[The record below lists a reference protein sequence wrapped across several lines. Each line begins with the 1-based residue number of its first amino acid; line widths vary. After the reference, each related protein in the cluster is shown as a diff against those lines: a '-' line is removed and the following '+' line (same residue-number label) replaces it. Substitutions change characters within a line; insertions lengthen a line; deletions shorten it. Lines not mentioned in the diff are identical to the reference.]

1 MVSSGVGILKEVCCK
16 RRVSGG
22 FGEEVGREVV
32 SFVFERGGKLE
43 ESQSG

>member
-1 MVSSGVGILKEVCCK
+1 MVSSGVGILKEVCCE
-16 RRVSGG
+16 RWISGG

-32 SFVFERGGKLE
+32 SFVSERGGMLE